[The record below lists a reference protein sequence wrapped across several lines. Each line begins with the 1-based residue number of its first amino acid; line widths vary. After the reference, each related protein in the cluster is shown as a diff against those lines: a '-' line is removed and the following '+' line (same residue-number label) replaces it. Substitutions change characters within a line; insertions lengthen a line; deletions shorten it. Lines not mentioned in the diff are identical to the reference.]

1 MSGITLNKTIF
12 LPADKARVWAFLTDP
27 EKLAT
32 WFHKPAAPL
41 AAQAS
46 YEMFGTESGDR
57 LMWGEVIA
65 ARPHDYLEYSFEIGP
80 LQGVAT
86 RVAWTLEA
94 VPGGTRL
101 SLVHSGLPEGEAG
114 FGLVLALD
122 EGWDSHLSRLRI
134 NLPDM
139 ELEKTA

>member
-1 MSGITLNKTIF
+1 MTEITLNKTIF

-27 EKLAT
+27 EKLAA
-32 WFHKPAAPL
+32 WFHKPAVPL
-41 AAQAS
+41 GEGTS
-46 YEMFGTESGDR
+46 YEMFGTQSGER
-57 LMWGEVIA
+57 LMWGEVIS
-65 ARPHDYLEYSFEIGP
+65 ARPHDYLEYTFEIAP
-80 LQGVAT
+80 LQGHAT

-122 EGWDSHLSRLRI
+122 EGWDSHLGRLRT
-134 NLPDM
+134 NAPD
-139 ELEKTA
+139 LSPEKTV